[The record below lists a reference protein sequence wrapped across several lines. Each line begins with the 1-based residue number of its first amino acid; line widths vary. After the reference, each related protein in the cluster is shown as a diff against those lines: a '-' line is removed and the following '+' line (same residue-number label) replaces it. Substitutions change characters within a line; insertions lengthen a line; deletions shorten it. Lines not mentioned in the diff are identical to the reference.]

1 MSTVLPA
8 APAAA
13 GGAVET
19 VYRPAAP
26 VDVRSTLSVLGRGPH
41 DPTTRWDAG
50 GVWRTFRTPAGAAT
64 VRIHYPG
71 ADGSVRATAWGPGA
85 EWAIDAVPALL
96 GRDDDWDGLDV
107 SRTPL
112 LHDSRRRNVG
122 LKLSS
127 TNRLLEALLPAI
139 IEQRVTS
146 LEAYRSW
153 ARLLRW
159 FGEPAPGPA
168 PEGMRVVPTVAQW
181 RGIPSWDWHRAGV
194 DPGRARTAQ
203 AALAVAA
210 SLERAVARAAGQAD
224 AGDGAARGG
233 AAGDAAARDAAARDA
248 AAPDAAARALQTIPG
263 IGPWTAAE
271 ALQRATGDPDI
282 VSVGDYH
289 LAHYVGEALTG
300 QRVDD
305 DGMLELLAPWA
316 GHRQRVI
323 RLILAS
329 GHRFERRGP
338 RITLQDHRWH

>member
-1 MSTVLPA
+1 MSTALPT

-19 VYRPAAP
+19 VYRPASP

-50 GVWRTFRTPAGAAT
+50 GVWRTFRTPVGAAT
-64 VRIHYPG
+64 VRIRYPG

-85 EWAIDAVPALL
+85 DWAITAVPALL

-107 SRTPL
+107 SGTPL
-112 LHDSRRRNVG
+112 LHDSRRRNSG
-122 LKLSS
+122 MRLSS
-127 TNRLLEALLPAI
+127 TNRLIEALLPAI

-159 FGEPAPGPA
+159 FGEVAPGPA
-168 PEGMRVVPTVAQW
+168 PDGMRVVPTVIQW

-210 SLERAVARAAGQAD
+210 SLERAVERAET
-224 AGDGAARGG
+224 R
-233 AAGDAAARDAAARDA
+233 
-248 AAPDAAARALQTIPG
+248 DAAARALQTIPG

-271 ALQRATGDPDI
+271 TLQRATGDPDI

>member
-8 APAAA
+8 APAPA

-19 VYRPAAP
+19 VYRPASP

-64 VRIHYPG
+64 LRIRYPG

-107 SRTPL
+107 SGTPL
-112 LHDSRRRNVG
+112 LHDSRRRNAG

-127 TNRLLEALLPAI
+127 TNRLLEALLPAV

-159 FGEPAPGPA
+159 FGEQAPGPA

-210 SLERAVARAAGQAD
+210 SLERAVERAAGQPD
-224 AGDGAARGG
+224 PR
-233 AAGDAAARDAAARDA
+233 
-248 AAPDAAARALQTIPG
+248 DAAARALQTIPG

-271 ALQRATGDPDI
+271 TLQRATGDPDI

-305 DGMLELLAPWA
+305 DGMLELLSPWA

>member
-1 MSTVLPA
+1 MSTVLRA

-19 VYRPAAP
+19 VYRPASP
-26 VDVRSTLSVLGRGPH
+26 VDVRSTLSTLGRGPH

-50 GVWRTFRTPAGAAT
+50 GVWRTFRTPSGAAT

-85 EWAIDAVPALL
+85 DWAIDAVPALL

-107 SRTPL
+107 SGTPL
-112 LHDSRRRNVG
+112 LHDSRRRNAG
-122 LKLSS
+122 LRLSS
-127 TNRLLEALLPAI
+127 TGRLIEALLPAV

-159 FGEPAPGPA
+159 FGEAAPGPA
-168 PEGMRVVPTVAQW
+168 PDGMRVVPTVAQW
-181 RGIPSWDWHRAGV
+181 RGIPSWNWHRAGV
-194 DPGRARTAQ
+194 DPGRARTAR

-210 SLERAVARAAGQAD
+210 SLERAVERSETPQAAG
-224 AGDGAARGG
+224 
-233 AAGDAAARDAAARDA
+233 
-248 AAPDAAARALQTIPG
+248 RALRSIPG
-263 IGPWTAAE
+263 IGAWTAAE
-271 ALQRATGDPDI
+271 TLQRSTGDPDL

-300 QRVDD
+300 RRVDD
-305 DGMLELLAPWA
+305 DGMLALLEPWA